1 MINRIQASF
10 ATILEQSPD
19 VVDYHLSRAI
29 NSIDDHFGE
38 GFAKQNPGLVAALIT
53 ACVSEYNST
62 TQVKVY
68 ASALDNIASA
78 LEKIANSR
86 E

>member
-1 MINRIQASF
+1 MSNRIEASF
-10 ATILEQSPD
+10 DTILEQSSD

-29 NSIDDHFGE
+29 RSIDEHFGE
-38 GFAKQNPGLVAALIT
+38 GFAKHNPGLVAALIT
-53 ACVSEYNST
+53 ASVSELNST

-68 ASALDNIASA
+68 ASALDDIASA
-78 LEKIANSR
+78 LEKIADSR